1 MKNNK
6 LFLKIYLFLLILCS
20 LSLIV
25 LSVLGN
31 KNRIGYLGEF
41 IFDEYQ
47 INNTLKL
54 NGLLNIRDNF
64 IIDGILD
71 KKSIK
76 NFIFTNDSITNYS
89 YGFRIKYY
97 DKVFRNSDIY
107 GVYLDT
113 NKIFQEH
120 NFIKKI
126 KMQKNGG
133 PYGDLI
139 SSKAFNNEEKIDNVY
154 YTLRIKTNLLL
165 LFVFLLF
172 LYLIFQER
180 FRKSL
185 LYIINIII
193 SFLLIIKNI

>member
-64 IIDGILD
+64 IIDGI
-71 KKSIK
+71 
-76 NFIFTNDSITNYS
+76 
-89 YGFRIKYY
+89 
-97 DKVFRNSDIY
+97 
-107 GVYLDT
+107 
-113 NKIFQEH
+113 
-120 NFIKKI
+120 
-126 KMQKNGG
+126 
-133 PYGDLI
+133 
-139 SSKAFNNEEKIDNVY
+139 
-154 YTLRIKTNLLL
+154 
-165 LFVFLLF
+165 
-172 LYLIFQER
+172 
-180 FRKSL
+180 
-185 LYIINIII
+185 
-193 SFLLIIKNI
+193 